1 MNDMNPRAVMGANYP
16 PPYDPEVLK
25 QAVDKASGLADVAGA
40 WLDLSEIG
48 SAEESQMLTD
58 FITGARA
65 VEKEIE
71 AARVAAKKPHDEAA
85 KAVQEAF
92 KRPLSIVEK
101 VLDKAKKLQGGW
113 LIKERQRAEAEK
125 RRLAEE
131 AARLA
136 REAEAEAARAARAN
150 DVVGE
155 AEAEEKAREAAK
167 VAKEAER
174 AAKVKADSY
183 TGAGRAMSLRKVK
196 TAEITNPR
204 AVCNYFIEDP
214 ALLEL
219 LHRLATAAIRR
230 GQTVPGTNVK
240 EIEVAA

>member
-1 MNDMNPRAVMGANYP
+1 MNTPLIGHNNP
-16 PPYDPEVLK
+16 PPYDPAIL
-25 QAVDKASGLADVAGA
+25 QDAVAKASGLADVAGS
-40 WLDLSEIG
+40 WLDLSQIG

-71 AARVAAKKPHDEAA
+71 AARVAAKKPHDDAA

-101 VLDKAKKLQGGW
+101 VLAKAKALQGDW
-113 LIKERQRAEAEK
+113 LIRERQRAEAEK
-125 RRLAEE
+125 RRMAEE

-136 REAEAEAARAARAN
+136 REAEAEAARAALAN

-167 VAKEAER
+167 AAKEAER
-174 AAKVKADSY
+174 AGKVKAESY
-183 TGAGRAMSLRKVK
+183 TGAGRAMSLRTVKV
-196 TAEITNPR
+196 AEIDNPR
-204 AVCNYFIEDP
+204 ACFNYFIEDP
-214 ALLEL
+214 AMIDLLQ
-219 LHRLATAAIRR
+219 RLATAAVRR
-230 GQTVPGTNVK
+230 GEAVPGVNVK
-240 EIEVAA
+240 EHLVAA